1 MSNEKLIQAAENVNS
16 VWQSCVF
23 PAGKLDTHRMGIAIA
38 KLNLAIAEAEE
49 AAKGVKTVM
58 CEWTRQE
65 NWVMDYWLWRSKATS
80 CRSHGAEANTQK
92 SRKKYISSSARPRQL
107 NRIRRIAMKDRSNNE
122 KRSSAFDR
130 AFAVKERMETTMP
143 NTYTIEVPGEKGE
156 RCPCADWCEVGT
168 GKGSSVGIWV
178 CSILASQNVSTRCH
192 GLGVKNAD
200 GTGCPAIKK
209 GT

>member
-49 AAKGVKTVM
+49 AAKGVK
-58 CEWTRQE
+58 
-65 NWVMDYWLWRSKATS
+65 
-80 CRSHGAEANTQK
+80 
-92 SRKKYISSSARPRQL
+92 
-107 NRIRRIAMKDRSNNE
+107 
-122 KRSSAFDR
+122 
-130 AFAVKERMETTMP
+130 
-143 NTYTIEVPGEKGE
+143 
-156 RCPCADWCEVGT
+156 
-168 GKGSSVGIWV
+168 
-178 CSILASQNVSTRCH
+178 
-192 GLGVKNAD
+192 NAD